1 MVRRGEKTVHLIFS
15 LFAELLKANT
25 VLCCV
30 CDHLFSL
37 QFFHFI
43 CSSVPLSSF
52 ELITTS
58 LSLFFLQHIILS
70 YSQHIH
76 TTDSHES
83 TSLFSLTVLSSP
95 STSITFHSS
104 LSVCCVGQFSR
115 ICFLVVSRQ
124 ITRDDWTGQFR
135 SVLFCEQP
143 LSLLSVIIFAGD
155 RTVAQRAV

>member
-1 MVRRGEKTVHLIFS
+1 MCVITCS
-15 LFAELLKANT
+15 L
-25 VLCCV
+25 C
-30 CDHLFSL
+30 S
-37 QFFHFI
+37 FFHFI